1 MWRWSLLI
9 LLQVVESLNHGL
21 HQLGLHSQHLFQLRG
36 IDVDVVR
43 IMRLRAFTIGGV
55 GTITI
60 AVSCVPHHLTVEK
73 TD

>member
-1 MWRWSLLI
+1 MLI
-9 LLQVVESLNHGL
+9 LLQVVESLHHGL
-21 HQLGLHSQHLFQLRG
+21 HQLGLHSQHLLQLRG

-43 IMRLRAFTIGGV
+43 ILGLRVFSVGGV

-60 AVSCVPHHLTVEK
+60 VVPCVPHYLTVEK